1 MAYEE
6 FVKALYERVKSG
18 ELQIADI
25 PEPYRTAVQAI
36 IDAEALQGGQT

>member
-18 ELQIADI
+18 EILITDI
-25 PEPYRTAVQAI
+25 PEPYREAVQAI
-36 IDAEALQGGQT
+36 IDAEVTQ